1 MVDSLLGVE
10 LPLPVKLIVAFLIVL
25 ALIALAT
32 WVMRR
37 MGGTALAAT
46 AARGRQPRLAV
57 IDAAAVDGRRR
68 LVLIR
73 RDNVEHLVMIGGP
86 SDVVIEQ
93 NILRAVPVAPP
104 REASVPRNAGADA
117 PFSAPEHVSA
127 PLPESLRPTPEPAP
141 RAAPPRFDLPPRP
154 PRSPEP
160 PPRRSASADIPSYE
174 PRNEP
179 PRTEPRPGIIRR
191 SADAM
196 RAMSEPAR
204 TRAFTSRADV
214 DPPVE
219 VHAAPP
225 MADANLADMAHRL
238 EEALRRP
245 TPPEAVEPQSVE
257 TSQPMPRKI
266 EVEKPAEETS
276 EATALA
282 STPTLP
288 EVTPPTAPEAETNG
302 TPQDQPATPDAPSA
316 DKTDEDTAAAGDAKP
331 AKADAKSGPQ
341 RSVFDSLEE
350 EMASLLGK
358 PPEKA

>member
-37 MGGTALAAT
+37 MGGTTLAAT

-93 NILRAVPVAPP
+93 NIVRAVPVAPP
-104 REASVPRNAGADA
+104 REASVPRGASAEA
-117 PFSAPEHVSA
+117 PHAQPEHVSP
-127 PLPESLRPTPEPAP
+127 PLPESIRPAPEPA
-141 RAAPPRFDLPPRP
+141 RAAPPRFDSPPRP
-154 PRSPEP
+154 SRPPEP
-160 PPRRSASADIPSYE
+160 MPRRSANLEIPPYE

-179 PRTEPRPGIIRR
+179 RPEPRPGIIRR

-204 TRAFTSRADV
+204 SRPFSQHPDA
-214 DPPVE
+214 VE

-245 TPPEAVEPQSVE
+245 TPPEAAEPQPVE
-257 TSQPMPRKI
+257 TAKAASVKI
-266 EVEKPAEETS
+266 ESEQAAEASS
-276 EATALA
+276 EQAENAG
-282 STPTLP
+282 PTLP
-288 EVTPPTAPEAETNG
+288 EGTPPMAPDAETG
-302 TPQDQPATPDAPSA
+302 APHDQPAAEATNGEQ
-316 DKTDEDTAAAGDAKP
+316 TAGDAKP
-331 AKADAKSGPQ
+331 AANGKPGKAETKSGPQ

-358 PPEKA
+358 PPEKG

>member
-37 MGGTALAAT
+37 MGGTTLAT
-46 AARGRQPRLAV
+46 SAARGRQPRLAV

-93 NILRAVPVAPP
+93 NIVRAVPVAPP
-104 REASVPRNAGADA
+104 REPSVPRGAGLDV
-117 PFSAPEHVSA
+117 PFSASEHVSP
-127 PLPESLRPTPEPAP
+127 PLPESIRPTSEPAP
-141 RAAPPRFDLPPRP
+141 RATPPRFDSP
-154 PRSPEP
+154 PRSPRMPEPASRRSP
-160 PPRRSASADIPSYE
+160 PPDLPH
-174 PRNEP
+174 N
-179 PRTEPRPGIIRR
+179 EPRPGLIRR
-191 SADAM
+191 SAEAM
-196 RAMSEPAR
+196 RAMSEPVR
-204 TRAFTSRADV
+204 TRAFSSRSESEA
-214 DPPVE
+214 VE
-219 VHAAPP
+219 VHPAPP

-245 TPPEAVEPQSVE
+245 TPPQAAEPAPVESP
-257 TSQPMPRKI
+257 PPPKI
-266 EVEKPAEETS
+266 EAEKPAENPS
-276 EATALA
+276 EPAELA

-302 TPQDQPATPDAPSA
+302 GAQ
-316 DKTDEDTAAAGDAKP
+316 EETAATSQTTASGTTGADAKP
-331 AKADAKSGPQ
+331 AKADAKPGPQ
-341 RSVFDSLEE
+341 RSVFDSLEQ
-350 EMASLLGK
+350 EMASLLGR
-358 PPEKA
+358 PPEKG